1 MEARDRLNSGITGN
15 IIRAIAAGM
24 PGLFDEGQR
33 VQACAHPV
41 LSSRARGRNR
51 PVRAVGAPGR
61 WRYIH
66 FHMQY
71 ALSERPI
78 PGLDGRNPYVGTL
91 KAEYTGVLRPG
102 RSDPCFLGSSL
113 H

>member
-1 MEARDRLNSGITGN
+1 MTGN
-15 IIRAIAAGM
+15 IIRATATGTPGM
-24 PGLFDEGQR
+24 VDEGQR

-41 LSSRARGRNR
+41 RSSLARGRNR

-66 FHMQY
+66 FHMHF
-71 ALSERPI
+71 ALAERPI

-91 KAEYTGVLRPG
+91 KAEYTGVFALRKV
-102 RSDPCFLGSSL
+102 GSL
-113 H
+113 LF